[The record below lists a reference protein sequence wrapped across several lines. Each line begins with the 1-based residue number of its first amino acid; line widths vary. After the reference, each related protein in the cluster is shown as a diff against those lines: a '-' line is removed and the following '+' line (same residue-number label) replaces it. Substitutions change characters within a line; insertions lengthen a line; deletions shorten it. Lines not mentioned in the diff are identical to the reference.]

1 MRRSNKQLFRNSSKK
16 HHTMSSDDICL
27 PSVQEV
33 GDRRSTGV
41 SMLMNLMSW
50 PRGHSLVVDA
60 TDEGLGDV
68 LLTAG
73 LCLCGESLAVALF
86 LLSDLRT
93 VDELI
98 LHHIIKRTAATFE
111 QF

>member
-1 MRRSNKQLFRNSSKK
+1 
-16 HHTMSSDDICL
+16 MSSDDICL
-27 PSVQEV
+27 PPVQEV

-73 LCLCGESLAVALF
+73 LCLWGESLAVALF
-86 LLSDLRT
+86 LLSALRT
-93 VDELI
+93 VDEQI
-98 LHHIIKRTAATFE
+98 LRHIMRCTAANFERLRWEVRTF
-111 QF
+111 QCNQY